1 MQVLGIGQIAAH
13 CGSAKNP
20 MHSVHF
26 SASTENAK
34 SFSAIASLGHSP
46 AHAEHPVQFDC
57 LIM

>member
-1 MQVLGIGQIAAH
+1 LGIGQIAAH